1 MVRVIVLLPGRA
13 DRGQEEFRRYL
24 DEKHLPLVNRLPGL
38 QRLVAGYAM
47 SAPGGTASAYDAVA
61 EDWFESPQVMQALS
75 PCRTGRRSTPI
86 PRTSPTLTG

>member
-24 DEKHLPLVNRLPGL
+24 DEKHLPLVKRLPGL
-38 QRLVAGYAM
+38 QRLVVDYAM
-47 SAPGGTASAYDAVA
+47 PASSGTASASDAVA
-61 EDWFESPQVMQALS
+61 GDWFESPQAMQAL
-75 PCRTGRRSTPI
+75 PPRRKGRRSAPI